1 MRKRTVAL
9 ISLLAIAGAVYL
21 NNTSL
26 LSSRPAGKPVI
37 LAHRGLAQ
45 EYSREGLT
53 GDTCTAA
60 RMLPPRHDYL
70 ENTIRSM
77 EAAFAAG
84 ADVLEL
90 DIHPTTDGKF
100 AVFHDWTLDCRTE
113 GHGPTREHSMTE
125 LKKLD
130 VGYGYTADG
139 GKTFP
144 FRGRGVGLMPSLD
157 EVFARFPGRAFH
169 INVKSNDPA
178 EGRKLA
184 AYLATLPPDER
195 RLHTVYG
202 GDAPVQ
208 EVKTA
213 LPDQHVLSRKTLTRC
228 VLGYAALGWSGYLP
242 EACRGTTLLI
252 PINIAPWLWGWPNR
266 FLDRMDVAGTKVY
279 VLGPYHGGGFSDGLD
294 DPEMLRNLPAGYS
307 GGIST
312 DRLDLIVPMIQSRQR
327 DAAG

>member
-53 GDTCTAA
+53 GDTCTAE

-90 DIHPTTDGKF
+90 DVHPTTDGKF

-113 GHGPTREHSMTE
+113 GSGVTREHSMAD
-125 LKKLD
+125 LKTLD

-144 FRGRGVGLMPSLD
+144 FRGKGIGLMPSLD
-157 EVFARFPGRAFH
+157 EVFSHFPGRAFH
-169 INVKSNDPA
+169 INVKSNDA
-178 EGRKLA
+178 SEGEKLA
-184 AYLATLPPDER
+184 AYLETLPPEAR

-202 GDAPVQ
+202 GNAPV
-208 EVKTA
+208 ETVKAA
-213 LPDQHVLSRKTLTRC
+213 LPDQRVLSRKTLMRC
-228 VLGYAALGWSGYLP
+228 VLRYAALGWSGYVP
-242 EACRGTTLLI
+242 ESCRGTSLLI
-252 PINIAPWLWGWPNR
+252 PINIAPWLWGWPDR
-266 FLDRMDVAGTKVY
+266 FLDRMDAAGTRVY
-279 VLGPYHGGGFSDGLD
+279 LLGPYHGGGFSDGLD
-294 DPEMLRNLPAGYS
+294 DPEMVKQLPPGYS

-312 DRLDLIVPMIQSRQR
+312 DRLDLVVPAITVNQ
-327 DAAG
+327 

>member
-53 GDTCTAA
+53 GDTCTAE

-90 DIHPTTDGKF
+90 DVHPTAEGKF

-113 GHGPTREHSMTE
+113 GSGVTREHSMAE

-144 FRGRGVGLMPSLD
+144 FRGKGVGLMPSLD
-157 EVFARFPGRAFH
+157 EVFSRFPGRAFH
-169 INVKSNDPA
+169 INVKSNDA
-178 EGRKLA
+178 SEGSKLA
-184 AYLATLPPDER
+184 AYLETLPLEER

-202 GDAPVQ
+202 GNTPVDT
-208 EVKTA
+208 VKAA
-213 LPDQHVLSRKTLTRC
+213 LPDQRVLSRKTLMHC
-228 VLGYAALGWSGYLP
+228 VLRYAGLGWSGYVP
-242 EACRGTTLLI
+242 ESCRGTSLLI
-252 PINIAPWLWGWPNR
+252 PINIAPWLWGWPDR
-266 FLDRMDVAGTKVY
+266 FLDRMDTAGTRVY
-279 VLGPYHGGGFSDGLD
+279 LLGPYHGGGFSDGLD
-294 DPEMLRNLPAGYS
+294 DPETVRQLPAGYS

-312 DRLDLIVPMIQSRQR
+312 DRLDLIMPIVRGAP
-327 DAAG
+327 